1 MTFYFAY
8 GSLMDLNFVKDLGV
22 NYQKAQ
28 SGIIKNYQFKTNIRD
43 SINSEY
49 GYANIVQKENYL
61 VEGVIM
67 QIPNNSLSFLD
78 SYEGYPF
85 LYRREKLEV
94 YLSSTKNKILAW
106 AYIGELNSSTN
117 KNLLLSKVQKE
128 RIKNGFKF
136 LSIEYKEYIAKTFFL

>member
-28 SGIIKNYQFKTNIRD
+28 SGIIKNFQFKTNIRD
-43 SINSEY
+43 NINPEY

-85 LYRREKLEV
+85 LYRREK
-94 YLSSTKNKILAW
+94 I
-106 AYIGELNSSTN
+106 
-117 KNLLLSKVQKE
+117 
-128 RIKNGFKF
+128 
-136 LSIEYKEYIAKTFFL
+136 